1 MKDQPRH
8 VDISWKLKDLF
19 YPPKIFFI
27 PRIFNKVISV
37 KILVRVTTCSYIML
51 LNSTMHNKHYL
62 GMNEGMNESS
72 LRCFDDNLVKKQGR
86 TYSTDR
92 SSLARYCDISFFKV
106 QPRYVDISWKLKDL
120 FYPPQIFLLL
130 SYHGSGANWDFNS
143 AKPSYVRSACSNDE
157 SNAHNFIK
165 QHIALHYFKVFP

>member
-8 VDISWKLKDLF
+8 DDISWKLKDLF

-106 QPRYVDISWKLKDL
+106 QPRTLTLAGSSKIFFIPHRFFYCYHTMVVEQIGILTRRSRVTCEARALTTNRMLTISL
-120 FYPPQIFLLL
+120 
-130 SYHGSGANWDFNS
+130 NS
-143 AKPSYVRSACSNDE
+143 T
-157 SNAHNFIK
+157 
-165 QHIALHYFKVFP
+165 